1 MLKIRTASTELTLGA
16 FCCTQH
22 SCKEC
27 RQIAFIGVTHNI
39 YAKNLCY
46 LSDKQLL
53 LRLICLHSNVRE
65 AHHFPI
71 WRQCQVQSATPA
83 AAPVPSP
90 RCMPAVR
97 NGRLPS
103 ASSSKMLAGSSDL
116 CAATIK
122 CTDCGHNRTARSAA
136 AHEITPSSTTGMRC
150 AAAPRYRPHKPA
162 ISKPPT
168 LCNTSIESFES
179 GL

>member
-22 SCKEC
+22 SVKKC

-39 YAKNLCY
+39 YAKEFV
-46 LSDKQLL
+46 LSVRQTTT
-53 LRLICLHSNVRE
+53 LRLICLHSMSAKLTISRYG
-65 AHHFPI
+65 ASQIQKRHAGRRACPPPRHAR
-71 WRQCQVQSATPA
+71 RQERPLAEC
-83 AAPVPSP
+83 
-90 RCMPAVR
+90 
-97 NGRLPS
+97 
-103 ASSSKMLAGSSDL
+103 ASSSKTLAGSSDL

-122 CTDCGHNRTARSAA
+122 MHRLRHNRTARSAA
-136 AHEITPSSTTGMRC
+136 AHEITPSS
-150 AAAPRYRPHKPA
+150 RPNTLCCRADTDRTKPA

-168 LCNTSIESFES
+168 LCSTSIESFES